1 MRSYLDQYASGDERV
16 SADVENERYFRK
28 DLEELKPGVI
38 GDEATNV
45 EYMNSLDKM
54 LQDLVQLQTMLKLD
68 QQRITEQISKIN
80 HLLERY
86 PFGARGGRLSI
97 VVQVHRPDAKFT
109 TALTGQIGRINAFKA
124 NDEIGRASCRERV

>member
-16 SADVENERYFRK
+16 SAEVENERYFRK

-68 QQRITEQISKIN
+68 QQRITEQIGKIN

-109 TALTGQIGRINAFKA
+109 TALTGQIGPHQCVQGKR
-124 NDEIGRASCRERV
+124 RA